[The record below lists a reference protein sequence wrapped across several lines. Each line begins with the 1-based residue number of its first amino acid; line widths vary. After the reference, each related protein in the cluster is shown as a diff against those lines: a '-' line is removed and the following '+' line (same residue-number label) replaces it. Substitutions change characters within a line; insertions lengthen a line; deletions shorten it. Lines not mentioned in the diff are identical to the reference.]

1 MQIRYEVMFVAI
13 GLSEVLVQ
21 SRPRSAYYFTLEVLL
36 LFRAMAK
43 KDFTQVAHAVFMQAT
58 GGPPVK
64 TAKQLAG
71 RKGGL
76 KGGKTR
82 MAAASDA
89 EKARLSAMG
98 VTARKMAPAGEAGAV
113 VKK

>member
-1 MQIRYEVMFVAI
+1 
-13 GLSEVLVQ
+13 
-21 SRPRSAYYFTLEVLL
+21 
-36 LFRAMAK
+36 MATK

-76 KGGKTR
+76 VGGKKR
-82 MAAASDA
+82 MSSITDE
-89 EKARLSAMG
+89 EKARLSALG
-98 VTARKMAPAGEAGAV
+98 VAARKPPAPSDAGGVRVTKASR
-113 VKK
+113 

>member
-1 MQIRYEVMFVAI
+1 
-13 GLSEVLVQ
+13 
-21 SRPRSAYYFTLEVLL
+21 
-36 LFRAMAK
+36 MATNK
-43 KDFTQVAHAVFMQAT
+43 RRDFTQVAHAVFLQAT

-76 KGGKTR
+76 KGGKAR
-82 MAAASDA
+82 MEALTDA
-89 EKARLSAMG
+89 QRIELAMKG
-98 VTARKMAPAGEAGAV
+98 VAGRKNAPASTAGAT

>member
-1 MQIRYEVMFVAI
+1 
-13 GLSEVLVQ
+13 
-21 SRPRSAYYFTLEVLL
+21 
-36 LFRAMAK
+36 MATK

-76 KGGKTR
+76 AGGKKR
-82 MAAASDA
+82 MATLTDEQRTALAL
-89 EKARLSAMG
+89 KG
-98 VTARKMAPAGEAGAV
+98 VAGRKKAPAGEAGAAL